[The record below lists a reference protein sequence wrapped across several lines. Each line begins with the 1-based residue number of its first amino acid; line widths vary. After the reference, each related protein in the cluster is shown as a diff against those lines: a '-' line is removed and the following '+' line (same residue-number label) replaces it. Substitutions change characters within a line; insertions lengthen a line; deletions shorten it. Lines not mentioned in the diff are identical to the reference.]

1 MKKIIAVLLLAV
13 AGFAAFIG
21 SPLFLAETDDVGVW
35 QIVRYTM
42 GVDSLS
48 GTALFAADAD
58 GDGLI
63 TLNDALL
70 LALKEG

>member
-1 MKKIIAVLLLAV
+1 MKKLIAVLLLAV

-21 SPLFLAETDDVGVW
+21 SPLFRAETENVGAW
-35 QIVRYTM
+35 QILRYTM
-42 GVDSLS
+42 GVDSLE

-58 GDGLI
+58 GDGII

-70 LALKEG
+70 LALTGG